1 MSGLIPFNSRN
12 SLFNFGN
19 MLDDFFTENW
29 LPSRNLLKDSFKI
42 DVEDNEQVFL
52 IHAEMPGVSKDE
64 INLDINDGR
73 LTISVNRTE
82 DVNEE
87 KRNYIH
93 RERRTTSMSR
103 SVYLADATIED
114 IGAKLENGVLTVTV
128 PKKAKQSNSRKI
140 EIE

>member
-1 MSGLIPFNSRN
+1 
-12 SLFNFGN
+12 

-42 DVEDNEQVFL
+42 DVEENEQVFL

-73 LTISVNRTE
+73 LTISVNRIE

-87 KRNYIH
+87 KKNYIH

>member
-1 MSGLIPFNSRN
+1 
-12 SLFNFGN
+12 

-42 DVEDNEQVFL
+42 DVEENEQVFL
-52 IHAEMPGVSKDE
+52 IHAEVPGISKDE
-64 INLDINDGR
+64 ISLDINDGR
-73 LTISVNRTE
+73 LTISVNRIE

-87 KRNYIH
+87 KKNYIH

-103 SVYLADATIED
+103 SVYLADSAIED

-128 PKKAKQSNSRKI
+128 PKKVKQSNSRKI
-140 EIE
+140 DIE